1 MNNFCSIFSQLLQL
15 FPRIEFQHMVR
26 QTHAERHAKGFTCWG
41 QFVAMLFCQLGRAHS
56 LREITGGLRS
66 CEGKLKHLGI
76 TAPSHSTL
84 AYANRHRP
92 WELYQEVF
100 LQLLER
106 CHIQGAGKKTF
117 RFKNKLISMDSTTID
132 LCLAIFDWAKFRQTK
147 GAIKLHLL
155 LDHDGYL
162 PSFAIVTE
170 GNVSDI
176 KVARQFHFDPGTI
189 VVDDRGYN
197 DYALFGQWTAGG
209 VYFVTRMK
217 DNALY
222 EVIGEKEVPQNRH
235 ILKDEMIE
243 LRGPKAIEKCPYPL
257 RRIEVYDPETEEVLV
272 FLTNNPNLGATTI
285 AAIYKERWQIE
296 IFFKALKQN
305 LKIKT
310 FVGTSANAVKIQ
322 IWTALIAMLILRFL
336 QLRSKFHWSLS
347 NLVALLR
354 MNLFTH
360 RDLWAWLNK
369 PFEIVPVLYDPEQLK
384 LNLV

>member
-1 MNNFCSIFSQLLQL
+1 
-15 FPRIEFQHMVR
+15 
-26 QTHAERHAKGFTCWG
+26 
-41 QFVAMLFCQLGRAHS
+41 MLFCQLGRAHS
-56 LREITGGLRS
+56 LREISGGLRS

-84 AYANRHRP
+84 AYANEHRP
-92 WELYQEVF
+92 WGLYEQIF
-100 LQLLER
+100 LQFFER
-106 CHIQGAGKKTF
+106 CRVQVVGKRTF
-117 RFKNKLISMDSTTID
+117 QFKNKVISMDSTTID
-132 LCLAIFDWAKFRQTK
+132 LCLEIFDWAKFRRTK

-162 PSFAIVTE
+162 PSFAIITE
-170 GNVSDI
+170 GNVSDV

-197 DYALFGQWTAGG
+197 DYALFGRWTAQG

-217 DNALY
+217 HNALY
-222 EVIGEKEVPQNRH
+222 EVVGEGEVPQNRH
-235 ILKDEMIE
+235 VLKDEMIE
-243 LRGPKAIEKCPYPL
+243 LRGTKAIEKCSHPL

-272 FLTNNPNLGATTI
+272 FLTNNLNLGATTI
-285 AAIYKERWQIE
+285 AAIYKERWRIE
-296 IFFKALKQN
+296 TFFKALKQN

-336 QLRSKFHWSLS
+336 QLRSKFNWSLS

-360 RDLWAWLNK
+360 RDLWEWLNK
-369 PFEIVPVLYDPEQLK
+369 PFEIPPVPYEPEQIQFCFR
-384 LNLV
+384 